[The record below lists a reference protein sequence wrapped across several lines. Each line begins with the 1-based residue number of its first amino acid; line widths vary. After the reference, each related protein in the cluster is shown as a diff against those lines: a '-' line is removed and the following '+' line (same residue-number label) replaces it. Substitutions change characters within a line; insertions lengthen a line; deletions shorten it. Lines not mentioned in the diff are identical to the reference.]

1 MVDARRRVRAGR
13 VGMTAAA
20 ALSVMPSRDAKI
32 FVPTVKARRQPR
44 RSVSRKGRMG
54 DLAIETQGD
63 EVEDPDDFG
72 VERGV
77 PFTRKRAFYR
87 VESAQARDLAML
99 LASVHSDEAVA
110 ASSSSFRD
118 ADRISGG
125 VSVLDAMS
133 GCGVRCVRYLLQGEV
148 SSVHANDA
156 DPNVMDTL
164 SENLAGAHARG
175 ATGVSSVTNVDAH
188 RLLAK
193 CYLDEAQYDIVDVD
207 SFGSEN
213 LVSATMRCVKLG
225 GYAYLTSTDA
235 LALCGKSPGA
245 LSANYGGAI
254 VAPNTQGVNELGL
267 RVFVGDAVRIGAA
280 MGLKVTPVFSLFH
293 PHGPVFRAMLRV
305 EALVGDWDCG
315 SVGHVGRCR
324 ACGDARVVDPGEL
337 GGAFCHRCD
346 AIRAS
351 FRDDDG
357 SIGGAMDRRSCLE
370 VSGPM
375 WLGPLHER
383 STVEKLRSKAA
394 EKGWIGREGASVED
408 GTKVKGQ
415 MSLEALLGSF
425 AAESDPRLPP
435 FHHRTDELGRSGRG
449 LKRGIPAMKAWVEEL
464 KSRGFAACKTHVDSR
479 GLKTNAPMEQI
490 VDAANAVTHARDT
503 ASNVT

>member
-20 ALSVMPSRDAKI
+20 ASSVMPSRDAKI

-44 RSVSRKGRMG
+44 RSISRPRMGRMG

-63 EVEDPDDFG
+63 EVEDRDDFG

-118 ADRISGG
+118 RERISGG

-164 SENLAGAHARG
+164 SENLAGAHTRG
-175 ATGVSSVTNVDAH
+175 ATGASSVTNMDAH

-193 CYLDEAQYDIVDVD
+193 CYLDDARYDIVDVD

-245 LSANYGGAI
+245 LSANYGGAR
-254 VAPNTQGVNELGL
+254 VAPNTQGANELGL

-305 EALVGDWDCG
+305 EALAGDWD
-315 SVGHVGRCR
+315 
-324 ACGDARVVDPGEL
+324 
-337 GGAFCHRCD
+337 
-346 AIRAS
+346 
-351 FRDDDG
+351 FR
-357 SIGGAMDRRSCLE
+357 
-370 VSGPM
+370 
-375 WLGPLHER
+375 
-383 STVEKLRSKAA
+383 
-394 EKGWIGREGASVED
+394 GAS
-408 GTKVKGQ
+408 GTWVDVARAATRESSTRVSSGAR
-415 MSLEALLGSF
+415 SVTGATPFALHGTTI
-425 AAESDPRLPP
+425 DPP
-435 FHHRTDELGRSGRG
+435 
-449 LKRGIPAMKAWVEEL
+449 V
-464 KSRGFAACKTHVDSR
+464 
-479 GLKTNAPMEQI
+479 
-490 VDAANAVTHARDT
+490 ARWR
-503 ASNVT
+503 

>member
-1 MVDARRRVRAGR
+1 
-13 VGMTAAA
+13 
-20 ALSVMPSRDAKI
+20 
-32 FVPTVKARRQPR
+32 
-44 RSVSRKGRMG
+44 
-54 DLAIETQGD
+54 
-63 EVEDPDDFG
+63 
-72 VERGV
+72 
-77 PFTRKRAFYR
+77 
-87 VESAQARDLAML
+87 
-99 LASVHSDEAVA
+99 
-110 ASSSSFRD
+110 
-118 ADRISGG
+118 
-125 VSVLDAMS
+125 
-133 GCGVRCVRYLLQGEV
+133 
-148 SSVHANDA
+148 
-156 DPNVMDTL
+156 
-164 SENLAGAHARG
+164 
-175 ATGVSSVTNVDAH
+175 
-188 RLLAK
+188 
-193 CYLDEAQYDIVDVD
+193 
-207 SFGSEN
+207 
-213 LVSATMRCVKLG
+213 
-225 GYAYLTSTDA
+225 
-235 LALCGKSPGA
+235 
-245 LSANYGGAI
+245 
-254 VAPNTQGVNELGL
+254 
-267 RVFVGDAVRIGAA
+267 
-280 MGLKVTPVFSLFH
+280 
-293 PHGPVFRAMLRV
+293 MLRV

-490 VDAANAVTHARDT
+490 VDAANAVTHARDA

>member
-1 MVDARRRVRAGR
+1 M
-13 VGMTAAA
+13 
-20 ALSVMPSRDAKI
+20 
-32 FVPTVKARRQPR
+32 
-44 RSVSRKGRMG
+44 GRMG

-118 ADRISGG
+118 RERISGG

-164 SENLAGAHARG
+164 SENLTNAHARG

-193 CYLDEAQYDIVDVD
+193 CYLDEARYDIVDVD

-267 RVFVGDAVRIGAA
+267 RVFVGDAVRKPELVEILDHENGIRAESIEKIYENRIRHDPADLNGA
-280 MGLKVTPVFSLFH
+280 
-293 PHGPVFRAMLRV
+293 R
-305 EALVGDWDCG
+305 
-315 SVGHVGRCR
+315 
-324 ACGDARVVDPGEL
+324 EL
-337 GGAFCHRCD
+337 AQD
-346 AIRAS
+346 TAAIRLGLF
-351 FRDDDG
+351 FRDESRPRYEETR
-357 SIGGAMDRRSCLE
+357 SIEKHTAREKMDLLE
-370 VSGPM
+370 
-375 WLGPLHER
+375 
-383 STVEKLRSKAA
+383 
-394 EKGWIGREGASVED
+394 
-408 GTKVKGQ
+408 
-415 MSLEALLGSF
+415 
-425 AAESDPRLPP
+425 
-435 FHHRTDELGRSGRG
+435 
-449 LKRGIPAMKAWVEEL
+449 EE
-464 KSRGFAACKTHVDSR
+464 FDSY
-479 GLKTNAPMEQI
+479 
-490 VDAANAVTHARDT
+490 AV
-503 ASNVT
+503 